1 MSNVIIGDLKKKCF
15 PKNGIYLWE
24 RNSVFIIEKKLIKII
39 YDKHS
44 KRKGLSSTF
53 SVAYIFHSFWVQRDW
68 RVSMSI
74 NIENNLINRRR
85 KQETFLSKNYQN
97 SYTQQRNKASSI
109 QIFPPLDQ
117 RQEIKLFKKREKRK
131 ISSKRWY
138 ARQIAI
144 EFDRRYNFHFRRS
157 NKSVYNDFNLAVGK
171 RR

>member
-1 MSNVIIGDLKKKCF
+1 
-15 PKNGIYLWE
+15 
-24 RNSVFIIEKKLIKII
+24 
-39 YDKHS
+39 
-44 KRKGLSSTF
+44 
-53 SVAYIFHSFWVQRDW
+53 
-68 RVSMSI
+68 MSI

-85 KQETFLSKNYQN
+85 KQETFLSKNCQN

-109 QIFPPLDQ
+109 QIFPPSDQ